1 MSDEGR
7 TAPGPPLPPSPLTE
21 PPPPPFREVALPWN
35 TLALT
40 GLVDLVFGGL
50 AQEALLLASAGSGAW
65 AVVFALLAV
74 LPGVLLGL
82 GPAIVDRLRPHWPR
96 AARWALGMGLRG
108 LVPLSSAWMLLTL
121 ALGGQSLA
129 WAHLPWLALQVSA
142 SVVNSACLGLLLGLA
157 ADRPKGLY
165 GRLFSVGGFA
175 GVGAAIGGVALA
187 ELGIS
192 LLPFGTPELNA
203 LGADAAIARCL
214 SEPLIGLA
222 LANRLT
228 SALRAQGVME

>member
-1 MSDEGR
+1 
-7 TAPGPPLPPSPLTE
+7 
-21 PPPPPFREVALPWN
+21 
-35 TLALT
+35 
-40 GLVDLVFGGL
+40 
-50 AQEALLLASAGSGAW
+50 
-65 AVVFALLAV
+65 
-74 LPGVLLGL
+74 
-82 GPAIVDRLRPHWPR
+82 
-96 AARWALGMGLRG
+96 
-108 LVPLSSAWMLLTL
+108 MLLTL